1 MTPGRGLFGE
11 GRADPVSVIP
21 HMTYSPTGTRRR
33 MYGLPL
39 LAVCLGYFM
48 VILDAAVAMVAA
60 VATVA
65 TVVTIAVPVIVTR
78 WVRP

>member
-1 MTPGRGLFGE
+1 LFGE

-21 HMTYSPTGTRRR
+21 HMTYSSTGTRRR

-48 VILDAAVAMVAA
+48 VILDAAVAMVA
-60 VATVA
+60 

>member
-1 MTPGRGLFGE
+1 
-11 GRADPVSVIP
+11 
-21 HMTYSPTGTRRR
+21 

-39 LAVCLGYFM
+39 LAVCLSYFM
-48 VILDAAVAMVAA
+48 VILDAA
-60 VATVA
+60 VA